1 MAQSGHVGRRNECV
15 LLGVKIQ
22 QTALVKSIH
31 HRRIVAPGTLRLLVL
46 GRSGGRFFAFN
57 LFAFNYLPRPH
68 LYWFVLSLAGL
79 GWIPFR
85 IYQRFDSSRPF

>member
-31 HRRIVAPGTLRLLVL
+31 TVPPTYHRRMVRQELYGFLYWVGAMAV
-46 GRSGGRFFAFN
+46 FFAFN
-57 LFAFNYLPRPH
+57 LFAFNTCPARTSTGS
-68 LYWFVLSLAGL
+68 F
-79 GWIPFR
+79 
-85 IYQRFDSSRPF
+85 